1 MLLLRHLIGSF
12 FRAFFR
18 IVFTAI
24 ICGVLAGAVAL
35 GVAYTMGSHTW
46 PPSTLTEIAAIA
58 FAVLAAYAGG
68 LTVLVQEAVRGVKSA
83 EREVAR
89 AA

>member
-18 IVFTAI
+18 IVLTAI
-24 ICGVLAGAVAL
+24 VCGVIAGAVAL
-35 GVAYTMGSHTW
+35 GLAYTMGSHTW